1 MIPDDN
7 DVMPDDNDVM
17 PDDNDIIPDGNSAT
31 GKTLLDMTISIM

>member
-7 DVMPDDNDVM
+7 DVMPDDNDV
-17 PDDNDIIPDGNSAT
+17 IPDGNSAT

>member
-7 DVMPDDNDVM
+7 DVMPDDNNVM
-17 PDDNDIIPDGNSAT
+17 PDDNDVIPDGNSAT